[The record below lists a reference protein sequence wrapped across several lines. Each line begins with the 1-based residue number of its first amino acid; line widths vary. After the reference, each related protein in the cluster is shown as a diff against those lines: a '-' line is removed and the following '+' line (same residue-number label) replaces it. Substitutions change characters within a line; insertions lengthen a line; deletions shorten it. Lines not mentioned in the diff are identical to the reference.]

1 MNSALDQRVEWDI
14 GTAYDFF
21 ISLWA
26 LHEPK
31 HLGLRGAWAAGVWS

>member
-21 ISLWA
+21 ISL
-26 LHEPK
+26 
-31 HLGLRGAWAAGVWS
+31 